1 MYIFYL
7 LKDDIDNKD
16 SGFHLKLSGNL
27 DFRS

>member
-7 LKDDIDNKD
+7 LMGDKDSKD